1 MTPDLRGLVEDDD
14 GRWIFR
20 CRCGFTVA
28 WLEGYWLD
36 DCKHFHG
43 KVEGTNR
50 AARRGRKR

>member
-1 MTPDLRGLVEDDD
+1 VTPDLRGLVEDDD